1 MLQERT
7 TEAATAL
14 FSARE
19 LLRCDAA
26 TETLL
31 AGLRKSP
38 AQAFAVLLDLLRGK
52 PFVEAISSRLP
63 FDASAMLYDADVL
76 KRLQAAREQGTPV
89 ALIHDLPEAW
99 SEGIA
104 LYLDID
110 GKAHADVVPSYAAGA
125 AEHKQPNIFAA
136 SRSNI
141 LRLVAKALRIHQWP
155 KNALVFLP
163 VLLSHRYL
171 ELAPVLAS
179 VIAFFAIGFAASTI
193 YVINDLMDVSADRRH
208 PSKRNRP
215 FASGALPARYGFA
228 LAGLSLLSSICLC
241 LLLPPLF
248 AATLATYIGVN
259 LLYTTYLKRKLL
271 VDVLALSGSYTLRIL
286 AGNAA
291 TGIELSFWLLA
302 FSIFMFFSL
311 ALVKRYVE
319 MDTIGVHQPT
329 EKRVMGRGY
338 RYVDLE
344 MLSQM
349 GVASSF
355 AAVLVLAL
363 YVERAGSTGLYSH
376 PELIWLIC
384 PIVLYVVSRIWF
396 LAKRGEMKDDP
407 VAFILRDWRSH
418 LMGAIVAGIV
428 VAAAW

>member
-7 TEAATAL
+7 SEAATAL

-31 AGLRKSP
+31 SGLRKSP
-38 AQAFAVLLDLLRGK
+38 GAVFSALADILGGKSFA
-52 PFVEAISSRLP
+52 EAIAERLP
-63 FDASAMLYDADVL
+63 FDPAAMLYDPVL
-76 KRLQAAREQGTPV
+76 LQRIEAARASGRGV
-89 ALIHDLPEAW
+89 ALIHDLPKQW

-104 LYLDID
+104 AYLGID
-110 GKAHADVVPSYAAGA
+110 GKAAIALPAYPSADAPNARPSTFTPA
-125 AEHKQPNIFAA
+125 Q
-136 SRSNI
+136 SNI
-141 LRLVAKALRIHQWP
+141 LGLILKALRVQQWS
-155 KNALVFLP
+155 KNALLFLP
-163 VLLSHRYL
+163 VALSHRYL
-171 ELAPVLAS
+171 EFAPMLATVIGFLAVS
-179 VIAFFAIGFAASTI
+179 FAASTI
-193 YVINDLMDVSADRRH
+193 YIVNDLMDAGADRRH

-215 FASGALPARYGFA
+215 FASGALPARYGFV
-228 LAGLSLLSSICLC
+228 LAAFTITAAASLC
-241 LLLPPLF
+241 LLLPPVFSIVLI
-248 AATLATYIGVN
+248 TYIAVN
-259 LLYTTYLKRKLL
+259 LVYTTYLKRKLL
-271 VDVLALSGSYTLRIL
+271 VDVLALAGSYTLRIL

-319 MDTIGVHQPT
+319 MDTIGVTQPN

-338 RYVDLE
+338 RYVDLD

-349 GVASSF
+349 GVASAF

-363 YVERAGSTGLYSH
+363 YVERIGSTGIYTH

-384 PIVLYVVSRIWF
+384 PIILYVVSRIWF

-418 LMGAIVAGIV
+418 LMGAIVAAIM

>member
-1 MLQERT
+1 MLQERST
-7 TEAATAL
+7 QAAAAL

-19 LLRCDAA
+19 LLRCDAV
-26 TETLL
+26 TEAFL
-31 AGLRKSP
+31 AGLKRAPSEAFFALAAMLRGTSP
-38 AQAFAVLLDLLRGK
+38 A
-52 PFVEAISSRLP
+52 EAIAAHLP
-63 FDASAMLYDADVL
+63 FDPSAMLYDAALLQRIETL
-76 KRLQAAREQGTPV
+76 KANGTEV
-89 ALIHDLPEAW
+89 ALVPDLPAPW
-99 SEGIA
+99 SRAIAAYLGIKTDA
-104 LYLDID
+104 TGTSLPEV
-110 GKAHADVVPSYAAGA
+110 APAAA
-125 AEHKQPNIFAA
+125 TPNTFAA
-136 SRSNI
+136 NHSNG
-141 LRLVAKALRIHQWP
+141 LKLVFKALRIHQWP

-163 VLLSHRYL
+163 LFLSHRFL
-171 ELAPVLAS
+171 ELGPAFAS
-179 VIAFFAIGFAASTI
+179 LIAFFAIGFAASTI
-193 YVINDLMDVSADRRH
+193 YVVNDLMDAGADRRH

-215 FASGALPARYGFA
+215 FASGALPARYGFLL
-228 LAGLSLLSSICLC
+228 LAFSLASAIGLCM
-241 LLLPPLF
+241 LLPPMF
-248 AATLATYIGVN
+248 AVVLLTYVGVN
-259 LLYTTYLKRKLL
+259 LVYTTYLKRKLL
-271 VDVLALSGSYTLRIL
+271 VDVLALAGSYTLRIL

-319 MDTIGVHQPT
+319 MDTIGAAQPN

-349 GVASSF
+349 GVASAF

-363 YVERAGSTGLYSH
+363 YVERSGTTGLYTR

-407 VAFILRDWRSH
+407 VAFILNDWRSH
-418 LMGAIVAGIV
+418 LMGAIVAVIMI
-428 VAAAW
+428 AASW